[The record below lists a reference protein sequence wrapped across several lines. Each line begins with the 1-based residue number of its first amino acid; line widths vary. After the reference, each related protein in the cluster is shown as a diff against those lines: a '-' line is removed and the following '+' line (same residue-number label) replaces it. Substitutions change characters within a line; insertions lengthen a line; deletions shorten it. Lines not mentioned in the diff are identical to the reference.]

1 MTLCYGLSVTWNVTL
16 LLAVSHLEFDTVSPA
31 VSHLDCDT
39 VLLAVS
45 HLNCDTVLLAI
56 GLSVSKALQSLRY
69 Q

>member
-1 MTLCYGLSVTWNVTL
+1 MTL

-45 HLNCDTVLLAI
+45 HVDCGTVQLAVSF
-56 GLSVSKALQSLRY
+56 GVSKALQSLTSGTTY
-69 Q
+69 SETA